1 MGKPLDWKFRTR
13 LKNFQSYFTHITAKA
28 KQELKNLD
36 CWYIIDIGWKLQ
48 RSLVRVFAYK
58 NEVSFFLRQNC
69 YGFTI
74 CLKFLLFILL
84 KMKRVQELFQICF
97 ARFSFTT
104 KYGESVFIINNQFYI
119 SSSFNIASI
128 WNRSFMWYFVH
139 DWEML

>member
-13 LKNFQSYFTHITAKA
+13 LKKIQSYFTHITAKA

-84 KMKRVQELFQICF
+84 KMKRVQEVFQICF
-97 ARFSFTT
+97 
-104 KYGESVFIINNQFYI
+104 KYAQ
-119 SSSFNIASI
+119 
-128 WNRSFMWYFVH
+128 NRVCYSLGYT
-139 DWEML
+139 